1 MADEEEVEGQEK
13 KKGGILLY
21 ALIGVSGLLLLCV
34 GLGVGYFIFSAPTN
48 TPEEI
53 EKVIAEVQ
61 EKKKEN
67 GGEGSNNKDGVDE
80 DCVEGP
86 DGKQNCGPKKISKP
100 SVKEKVYKT
109 LYFQM
114 PGNMT
119 TNLKG
124 SRRFLQVEIGIST
137 RYDEEV
143 IKNVEAHQTALKAG
157 VLGVLSDFSE
167 EDVKGRIGRDAVAN
181 AIKEM
186 INTKLKELEGFGG
199 VEGVHLTG
207 FVMQ

>member
-1 MADEEEVEGQEK
+1 MADEEELEKDEK
-13 KKGGILLY
+13 KKGGLLLY
-21 ALIGVSGLLLLCV
+21 ALIGVSAMLLLVV

-48 TPEEI
+48 TPEEV
-53 EKVIAEVQ
+53 EKVISEVQ
-61 EKKKEN
+61 AENKKK
-67 GGEGSNNKDGVDE
+67 GEGGAEGAEE
-80 DCVEGP
+80 DCVENEE
-86 DGKQNCGPKKISKP
+86 GKKECGPKKISKP

-114 PGNMT
+114 PGSMT

-124 SRRFLQVEIGIST
+124 STKFLQVEIGIST

-143 IKNVEAHQTALKAG
+143 VKNVEAHQTSLKAG
-157 VLGVLSDFSE
+157 VLGVLSDFTE
-167 EDVKGRIGRDAVAN
+167 EDVAGREGREAVSN

-186 INTKLKELEGFGG
+186 INAKLKELEGFGG